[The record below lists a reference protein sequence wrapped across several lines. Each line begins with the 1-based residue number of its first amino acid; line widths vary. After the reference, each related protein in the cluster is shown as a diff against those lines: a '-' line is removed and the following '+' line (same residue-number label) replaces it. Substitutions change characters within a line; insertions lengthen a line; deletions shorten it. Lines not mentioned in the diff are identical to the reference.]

1 MMGGLAPLTDEGL
14 ARQGYSETVQHK
26 RGTGYRSWTRALRT
40 GGNKEMRSD
49 GIVGRERK
57 CDGNALGASEGR
69 GGAEIQPEQ
78 LVERGRTGGASA
90 STYYY
95 YPTGQRSTIVLAP
108 IASSMTIPSRL

>member
-26 RGTGYRSWTRALRT
+26 RGTGYRSWARALRT

-49 GIVGRERK
+49 RIVGRKRK
-57 CDGNALGASEGR
+57 CDGNALGASEER
-69 GGAEIQPEQ
+69 GGAEIQPEE

-90 STYYY
+90 CTLL
-95 YPTGQRSTIVLAP
+95 GNGRLLIVLAP
-108 IASSMTIPSRL
+108 IAGSMTLPSRL